1 MRPTPT
7 PPTDDPPAVPDTVD
21 DTEAPATVPP
31 PDDTDDPFVSPFTGA
46 PGTGFGGAPLIPA
59 PVQATPKFNQRVFAY
74 IGSLPRGEQKKAK
87 DALRNYVYGPG
98 KMQPDDAI
106 KRYKERRAR
115 DAQAPIGA
123 TDFDELD
130 ASDSDAEESDDDIL
144 GSKEEGG
151 VWLRQNPPFLYYFR
165 IHESCAGVCFT
176 TSSNTPFALGAPIL
190 LRFSKCG
197 KQVLVC

>member
-1 MRPTPT
+1 
-7 PPTDDPPAVPDTVD
+7 
-21 DTEAPATVPP
+21 VPP
-31 PDDTDDPFVSPFTGA
+31 PDDTDDAFVSPFTGA
-46 PGTGFGGAPLIPA
+46 PGTGFDGAPLIPA

-106 KRYKERRAR
+106 KRYKERRVR
-115 DAQAPIGA
+115 DAQAPVGA

-144 GSKEEGG
+144 GAGTGATYDPADMQEQQDNQPFVFQVQTCERVSRSLLTHRRPQ
-151 VWLRQNPPFLYYFR
+151 LRVRFHMPLAICRLVLVLSP
-165 IHESCAGVCFT
+165 GVCLFA
-176 TSSNTPFALGAPIL
+176 SNSA
-190 LRFSKCG
+190 S
-197 KQVLVC
+197 